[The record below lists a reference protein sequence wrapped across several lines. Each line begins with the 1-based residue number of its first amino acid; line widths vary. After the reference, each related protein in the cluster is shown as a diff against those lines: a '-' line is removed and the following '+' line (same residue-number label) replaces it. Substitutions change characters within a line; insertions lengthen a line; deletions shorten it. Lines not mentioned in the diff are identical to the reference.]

1 MFVPMVA
8 PTRRRHTS
16 RNVSATI
23 PYGVLG
29 MRPGRNIR
37 RKPHNA
43 ELKAHVCEV
52 KELLGAAVAMI
63 LRLENPLKED
73 IAKRLSL
80 GLAFDRGLVASVIG
94 DLADEV
100 RRSRSQEAVLA
111 FELAR
116 RAFTASRHLRKELRE
131 VAIQACEHSK
141 ALEELATVEPDEAL
155 SHYIANET
163 YVDLPPRNFLISTV
177 SITPVNGPNHVPE
190 AHSSLGHVIRKAA
203 A

>member
-1 MFVPMVA
+1 MFEPRVA

-16 RNVSATI
+16 RDISETI
-23 PYGVLG
+23 PYVVLG
-29 MRPGRNIR
+29 MRLGRNIR
-37 RKPHNA
+37 RKPLNA
-43 ELKAHVCEV
+43 EQKASLLEV
-52 KELLGAAVAMI
+52 KKLLGGAVAMTF
-63 LRLENPLKED
+63 RLENPLKED

-80 GLAFDRGLVASVIG
+80 GLAFDVGLVASAMG

-100 RRSRSQEAVLA
+100 RRSRSKEAVLA
-111 FELAR
+111 FEAAR
-116 RAFTASRHLRKELRE
+116 RAFTASRHLRKVLRE

-141 ALEELATVEPDEAL
+141 ALEELAAVEPDEAL

-177 SITPVNGPNHVPE
+177 SITPVNGPNHVTE

-203 A
+203 